1 MKLLVI
7 LPLLVSG
14 FLIIG
19 CPGPIHDDDPAGPDG
34 WLTGDSSE
42 KFDTIARQL
51 GGFSVAMQ
59 EVGYRYIELYWAG
72 QDGNWDYAAYQA
84 AKIGS
89 AIEDGIE
96 RRPGRAES
104 SARFLNNALPD
115 MKNAIDA
122 HDRDTFMQG
131 FTAFTQS
138 CNSCHEAEDVPFIT
152 IERPEE
158 RASPVRWSE

>member
-1 MKLLVI
+1 MKLLMVTFLLI
-7 LPLLVSG
+7 LG
-14 FLIIG
+14 FLLYG
-19 CPGPIHDDDPAGPDG
+19 CPGHTPDNDPAGPDG
-34 WLTGDSSE
+34 WLTGDSQE

-72 QDGNWDYAAYQA
+72 RDGNWDYAAYQA

-104 SARFLNNALPD
+104 SARFLNNALPEMQD
-115 MKNAIDA
+115 AIGT
-122 HDRDTFMQG
+122 HNRDTFMQE
-131 FTAFTQS
+131 FNSFTQS
-138 CNSCHEAEDVPFIT
+138 CNTCHEAEDVPFIT
-152 IERPEE
+152 IEPPGE
-158 RASPVRWSE
+158 RASPVRWTE